1 MKTLITTALIIAFTI
16 VKTFSQNLPG
26 VWHGNAK
33 TPDNKEILFVFLFE
47 KNQDGYVSKM
57 AIPTFDVMDIKP
69 KATTFKNGKLS
80 IDGSNIGMKYEG
92 ILNET
97 TQQIEGSYVE
107 GATVLPLVL
116 KKGNPK
122 MATAKRPQMPIKPY
136 PYYEEEVVFENTEAN
151 IVLAGTFTRPEG
163 NEKFPVVIL
172 ISGSGRHD
180 RDASIP
186 THKPFL
192 VLSDYLT
199 RKGIA
204 VLRFD
209 DRGFGEST
217 GDFSTATTADF
228 AQDVLSAVN
237 YLKSRKDI
245 DEKKIGLIGHSEG
258 GIIAPLASNQTS
270 DISFI
275 VSMAGTG
282 VLGSEISVMQSK
294 TMRPFPVPDEIAFEQ
309 NVRKAIKIASS
320 NKEISQKREELTAH
334 NNTYLAPILKNLGA
348 TDENIS
354 IFITKEIDGVLKPWN
369 TYFFNYNPAD
379 EFEKLS
385 IPVLSLNGSK
395 DVQVKATINQNAIR
409 NALIKGGNKNY
420 KIVELE
426 NLNHLFQ
433 ECETGDINEYKD
445 IEQTMSPIAL
455 KEISNWVFE
464 IIDVN
469 QKNKID

>member
-1 MKTLITTALIIAFTI
+1 MKTLIITTLLIAFSTMFAI
-16 VKTFSQNLPG
+16 SQDISG
-26 VWHGNAK
+26 VWHGIAK
-33 TPDNKEILFVFLFE
+33 SPDNKEILFVYLFE
-47 KNQDGYVSKM
+47 NDQDGYVSTM
-57 AIPTFDVMDIKP
+57 AIPTFDVSEIKP
-69 KATTFKNGKLS
+69 KSTTFIDGKLS

-97 TQQIEGSYVE
+97 TQEIEGSYTE
-107 GATVLPLVL
+107 GATILPLML

-122 MATAKRPQMPIKPY
+122 MAKVNRPQKPVKPY
-136 PYYEEEVVFENTEAN
+136 PYYEEDVVFENTEAH
-151 IVLAGTFTRPEG
+151 ISLAGTFTRPEG

-180 RDASIP
+180 RDGSIP

-217 GDFSTATTADF
+217 GDHSKATTADI
-228 AQDVLSAVN
+228 AQDVLSAVR
-237 YLKSRKDI
+237 YLKSREDI
-245 DEKKIGLIGHSEG
+245 DVKKIGLIGHSEG

-275 VSMAGTG
+275 VVMAGTG
-282 VLGSEISVMQSK
+282 VLGSEVSVMQSK
-294 TMRPFPVPDEIAFEQ
+294 TLRPFPVPDEIDFER
-309 NVRKAIKIASS
+309 NVRKSIEIVSS
-320 NKEISQKREELTAH
+320 DIEISQKREELTAH
-334 NNTYLAPILKNLGA
+334 NKAYLTPILKLLGA

-354 IFITKEIDGVLKPWN
+354 AFIKNETESVLKPWDK
-369 TYFFNYNPAD
+369 YFFNFNPAD

-395 DVQVKATINQNAIR
+395 DIQVNATINQNAIR
-409 NALIKGGNKNY
+409 NALIKGENKNY
-420 KIVELE
+420 KVVEIE

-433 ECETGDINEYKD
+433 ECITCDINEYKD
-445 IEQTMSPIAL
+445 IEQTMSPIVL
-455 KEISNWVFE
+455 EEISNWIFE
-464 IIDVN
+464 TIHVN
-469 QKNKID
+469 